1 MEKAKKEEEELLQKK
16 LLQLEKEKETQRLRE
31 KQEQV
36 SDKLAYIDELRARR
50 AFEET
55 EKKEREKE
63 KLEMIKLL
71 KQKQELIEGNE
82 IQKITKQNK
91 LLENALNE
99 EKEYEDIVKHQL
111 AEMEE
116 EKRAEEMRKKTLEEN
131 GKELLRQIYER
142 REKEKLFQRAVLE
155 EGRILKQ
162 NQDKY
167 KKTMER
173 IKQQKLKEMEK
184 LGIKPSYRV
193 DLQKLKI
200 V

>member
-1 MEKAKKEEEELLQKK
+1 
-16 LLQLEKEKETQRLRE
+16 
-31 KQEQV
+31 
-36 SDKLAYIDELRARR
+36 
-50 AFEET
+50 
-55 EKKEREKE
+55 
-63 KLEMIKLL
+63 
-71 KQKQELIEGNE
+71 
-82 IQKITKQNK
+82 
-91 LLENALNE
+91 
-99 EKEYEDIVKHQL
+99 
-111 AEMEE
+111 MEE